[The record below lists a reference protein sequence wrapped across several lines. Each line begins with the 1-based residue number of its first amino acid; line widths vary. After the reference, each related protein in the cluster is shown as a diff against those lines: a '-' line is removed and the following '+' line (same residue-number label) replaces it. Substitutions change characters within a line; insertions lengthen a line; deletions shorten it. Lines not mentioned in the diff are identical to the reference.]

1 MAGVGS
7 RYISSPTFRTTPWE
21 ERLSV
26 ASEKHLEQIPGS
38 EGMHD
43 VILDKYDIHTEVREK
58 HMWWGGWQS
67 IVQRH
72 NPDNTYVIHLL
83 ELRWFDS
90 WHQRGIHVKTQ
101 HTEPEVG
108 RKSKK

>member
-1 MAGVGS
+1 MEDYLEKLAMAGVGS

-67 IVQRH
+67 IVQWH
-72 NPDNTYVIHLL
+72 NPDNPCVVQT
-83 ELRWFDS
+83 LRTAL
-90 WHQRGIHVKTQ
+90 V
-101 HTEPEVG
+101 
-108 RKSKK
+108 